1 MFASPFFPAAC
12 SCGADALPGERQ
24 AKPPLISPLS
34 SRPERMADALG
45 RPACII
51 KKIQYVKS
59 IDFDANIMTITAAPD
74 VSPSGAILIFV
85 LFNKKFAGIGS
96 IN

>member
-1 MFASPFFPAAC
+1 MSASPFFPAAC
-12 SCGADALPGERQ
+12 SCGAGALPGERQ
-24 AKPPLISPLS
+24 AKPSLISPLS
-34 SRPERMADALG
+34 SRPERIVDALG

-51 KKIQYVKS
+51 KKIQYV
-59 IDFDANIMTITAAPD
+59 IGIYFDANILMITATPD
-74 VSPSGAILIFV
+74 VSPPDAILIFV